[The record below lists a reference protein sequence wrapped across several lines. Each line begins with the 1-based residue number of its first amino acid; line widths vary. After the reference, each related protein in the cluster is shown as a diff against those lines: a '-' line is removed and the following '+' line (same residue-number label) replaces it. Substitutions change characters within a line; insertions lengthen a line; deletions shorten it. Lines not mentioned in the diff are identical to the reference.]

1 MYQMYYIDQVM
12 NVSRSD
18 NGIMFE
24 IIKATAKSP
33 SIFYSKAKKTN
44 KHMMNL

>member
-1 MYQMYYIDQVM
+1 MYEMYYIDQVM

-24 IIKATAKSP
+24 IIKATVKSP
-33 SIFYSKAKKTN
+33 SIFYSKAKKSS
-44 KHMMNL
+44 K